1 MREVLGVKTVG
12 GKEDAVRAA
21 VEAIVGGRTRA
32 VDCQQLDMTGN
43 DGEPL
48 TRFSLNTVMAGF
60 GPDAN
65 AVAERRRWLGPM
77 RYDISVK
84 TEILKLPCRKPLP
97 AMLTVDGEATQL
109 DDLFLFTCF
118 VNKHTGI
125 RHRLAPFAQF
135 DDGKLDLCYTNRPL
149 RSIPKAAK
157 LDGQIKSGGKHVNDP
172 IVTMKQ
178 TRSVVLETSAP
189 AKLMVDGDLL
199 GTTPLAITVRE
210 GAFRMLT
217 PETPA
222 PS

>member
-1 MREVLGVKTVG
+1 MNRCGASASACDGRQKLWRQALLQAGPPVRRLGVCPVPVRSQLVTLQAQSGRQHLTRKALP
-12 GKEDAVRAA
+12 AVRVIPGVAQDHVPLIVVRME
-21 VEAIVGGRTRA
+21 VEELCMPCTAHGS
-32 VDCQQLDMTGN
+32 
-43 DGEPL
+43 
-48 TRFSLNTVMAGF
+48 SLNW
-60 GPDAN
+60 
-65 AVAERRRWLGPM
+65 E
-77 RYDISVK
+77 
-84 TEILKLPCRKPLP
+84 
-97 AMLTVDGEATQL
+97 
-109 DDLFLFTCF
+109 
-118 VNKHTGI
+118 
-125 RHRLAPFAQF
+125 HRLAPFAQF